1 MAEIQVSTISLW
13 AVLPELIVLAT
24 AVGALAGDLVVKRVQ
39 RINITLTSVLGLLIA
54 LFVTRN
60 LEPSTEPLFAGM
72 IIRDGLS
79 LLFDQLFII
88 GAILVT
94 LISHEY
100 ARRAPK
106 QYPEYMA
113 LLLFSTLGMMVIG
126 SSADLIAMFV
136 GIELLSLSLFV
147 LAGTDKHRLASG
159 EAALKYFL
167 LGAFSTGFLVY
178 GMAFIFGMTRT
189 TNLLV
194 IGNALAETGGEA
206 TPLLVL
212 GFALVLVGLGFK
224 VSLAPFHMWAP
235 DVYQGAPTPVSAW
248 IATGSKI
255 AGFVALLRV
264 FIWPNMSFAPL
275 YEFWVDGVWWL
286 VLFTMIIGNAGA
298 LVQTDIKRMLAYS
311 SIAHGGYL
319 SMAFLA
325 SPENNIG
332 AEAMVFYLAAYLF
345 MTIGAFGVVIIASR
359 RSQGAT
365 RECETI
371 SDLAGLSK
379 QRPYLAGLM
388 VVFMLSLAGM
398 PGTAGFVGKLWLF
411 GAAIQAQYYW
421 LALVGVLTTLL
432 SFYYY
437 LRVIVMMYVQEPE
450 DDDYFNRYSIS
461 NGLALTI
468 CAFGLLTLGVFP
480 NLLWGAIRLCTGAA

>member
-1 MAEIQVSTISLW
+1 MTEIQYPDISLW
-13 AVLPELIVLAT
+13 AVLPQLIVLAT
-24 AVGALAGDLVVKRVQ
+24 AVGALLGDLAVKRVQ
-39 RINITLTSVLGLLIA
+39 RINITLTSILGLLIA
-54 LFVTRN
+54 LFATRS
-60 LEPSTEPLFAGM
+60 LEASSDPIFAGM
-72 IIRDGLS
+72 LVRDGLS
-79 LLFDQLFII
+79 LLLDQIFII

-94 LISHEY
+94 LISHDY

-106 QYPEYMA
+106 QYAEFMA
-113 LLLFSTLGMMVIG
+113 LILFSTLGMMVIA

-159 EAALKYFL
+159 EASLKYFL

-178 GMAFIFGMTRT
+178 GMAFIFGITRT
-189 TNLLV
+189 TNLIV
-194 IGNALAETGGEA
+194 IGHSLVETGGEA

-212 GFALVLVGLGFK
+212 GFALLLVGLGFK
-224 VSLAPFHMWAP
+224 ISLAPFHMWAP

-255 AGFVALLRV
+255 AGFVALLRI
-264 FIWPNMSFAPL
+264 FIWPGMSFAPL
-275 YEFWVDGVWWL
+275 AEYWVDGIYWL
-286 VLFTMIIGNAGA
+286 ALITMIIGNAGA

-319 SMAFLA
+319 SMAFT
-325 SPENNIG
+325 SHNQIG
-332 AEAMVFYLAAYLF
+332 AEALLFYLAAYLF
-345 MTIGAFGVVIIASR
+345 MTVGAFGVVIIASR
-359 RSQGAT
+359 CGKD
-365 RECETI
+365 CETI
-371 SDLAGLSK
+371 SDLSGLSK

-411 GAAIQAQYYW
+411 GAAIQAQYYT
-421 LALVGVLTTLL
+421 LAMVGVLTTLL

-437 LRVIVMMYVQEPE
+437 LRVIITMYVHEANDE
-450 DDDYFNRYSIS
+450 DYFNRYSIS
-461 NGLALTI
+461 NGLALTL
-468 CAFGLLTLGVFP
+468 CAAGLLILGVFP